1 MTHWWQQPAHPLN
14 TTTATAAR
22 LRQDS
27 LTKPPGSLGRL
38 EWVAVELAALQGRE
52 APRIAQPWISIFA
65 ADHGVVAEGVSAFP
79 QAVTQQMLANFVN
92 GGAAISVLARA
103 NGAHLEVVDAGT
115 LSPAPMPG
123 VLWAKAGDGSA
134 NFIREPAMSETQL
147 AHCLDLGRDAVA
159 RALGAG
165 CDLFIGGEMGIGN
178 TTAAA
183 ALACALLGLPG
194 RELAGPGTGLD
205 GAGVNHKAEVID
217 KALALHGFEQIPP
230 GSPLPKGGAENIAHA
245 ALRRLGGFEIA
256 ALAGAYIACAQR
268 GLPVLVDGFITTAAA
283 LAACRMNPG
292 TRDWLLF
299 AHTSAEP
306 GHARLLA
313 ELEAE
318 PLLHLDMRLGE
329 ASGAATALPLLR
341 LACELH
347 GGMATFAE
355 AGVSAGESLGD

>member
-1 MTHWWQQPAHPLN
+1 MTPWWQQPVKPLDESAR
-14 TTTATAAR
+14 TVAR
-22 LRQDS
+22 LRQDN

-38 EWVAVELAALQGRE
+38 EGLAVRLAAMQYHPK
-52 APRIAQPWISIFA
+52 PRIEQPCITIFA
-65 ADHGVVAEGVSAFP
+65 GDHGVVEEGVSAFP
-79 QAVTQQMLANFVN
+79 QQVTQQMLANFIN
-92 GGAAISVLARA
+92 GGAAISVLARVS
-103 NGAHLEVVDAGT
+103 GARLEVIDAGT
-115 LSPAPMPG
+115 LASEPLPG
-123 VLWAKAGDGSA
+123 VRWAKAGDGTA
-134 NFIREPAMSETQL
+134 NCTREAAMDDSQL
-147 AHCLDLGRDAVA
+147 AHCLELGREVVKH
-159 RALGAG
+159 ALIRG

-178 TTAAA
+178 STSAA

-194 RELAGPGTGLD
+194 EALAGPGTGLD
-205 GAGVNHKAEVID
+205 AEGVGRKAAVID
-217 KALALHGFEQIPP
+217 RALALHGDRAAS
-230 GSPLPKGGAENIAHA
+230 GSE

-268 GLPVLVDGFITTAAA
+268 GLAVLVDGFITTAAA

-299 AHTSAEP
+299 AHASAEP

-318 PLLHLDMRLGE
+318 PLLQLDMRLGE
-329 ASGAATALPLLR
+329 GSGAATALPLLR

-355 AGVSAGESLGD
+355 AGVSGGK